1 MIMVIFLIRCM
12 SGQLPDTVKN
22 IIVNYH
28 FFQQL
33 TSKQEVSLRE
43 YKRRRIVKWELH
55 PVIVCCTRT
64 GSLPGE
70 TSPRVST
77 TW

>member
-1 MIMVIFLIRCM
+1 MNLRPEF
-12 SGQLPDTVKN
+12 GKN

-55 PVIVCCTRT
+55 SVIIC
-64 GSLPGE
+64 G
-70 TSPRVST
+70 PRAWAMSREIT
-77 TW
+77 TWFDPTG